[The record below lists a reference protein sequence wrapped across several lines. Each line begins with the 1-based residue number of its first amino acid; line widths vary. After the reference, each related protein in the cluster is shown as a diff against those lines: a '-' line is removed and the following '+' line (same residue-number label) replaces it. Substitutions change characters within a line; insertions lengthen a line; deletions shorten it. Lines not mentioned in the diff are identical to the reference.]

1 MTPERW
7 QLIRDVLHSAMQLGR
22 AEWPGFLD
30 RACASDNSLRREV
43 ESLLSS
49 TDEMRS
55 SFLRSPLHTA
65 PALVPGERLG
75 SYEIISLLGAGG
87 MGEVY
92 RARDSRLGRDVA
104 LKVLPPEMAADTGRL
119 KRFQREARAVATLN
133 HPHIVTIH
141 SVEQAASTHFLTMEL
156 VEGVALGQLIPQG
169 GMPMDKFFEL
179 AIPLADAL
187 AAAHEKGIVHRD
199 LKPANVMVDN
209 RGSVK
214 ILDFGLAKFGAGSD
228 RTDKPVPGAVLAG
241 VFDSGPETQTQV
253 GTVMGT
259 LPYMSPEQLEG
270 HPVDHRS
277 DIFSLGSVLY
287 EMAAGQP
294 PFAGETAADL
304 ASSILQA
311 APKPITELRAD
322 VPMGL
327 HKILERCL
335 AKEVQGRYPSARDL
349 HEAIDGLRLEIKS
362 GLRVGTAGSTAQES
376 VAVLPFVNMSADPE
390 SEFFADGITEEIM
403 NALAQVEPLR
413 VAARSSAFSFK
424 GKHIDLRIIGERL
437 DVRNVLTGSVRRAG
451 NRLRITAQLQKVAD
465 AYQIWSERYDRE
477 MKDVFAIQ
485 DEIAS
490 AIVDRLKLTLEGDR
504 LEPSVKARTKNV
516 EAYELYLKGRALLCR
531 RGSAI
536 PPALQCFKQAVALD
550 QEYALAWAGLS
561 ESLAVVG
568 YSGHARPEACMPE
581 ATQAAQ
587 RAVAL
592 DPSLAEAHY
601 VLAMSYLLDVWDKPA
616 AEREFLRALEL
627 NPRCIQARD
636 WYALFYLQCGM
647 GKLAEGVNHAKLAVE
662 ADPLSGYTNTLLGL
676 TSSVAGR
683 SEEAVPI
690 LERALEI
697 DPDSFLAR
705 YSLHIAL
712 HLSQRFEEAV
722 VVGESALVM
731 SGRHPWVMATLATTF
746 ADWGKPADASAV
758 YAEMTSRAQR
768 YYVQPSQLAIAAAA
782 AGMQEEA
789 ISYVREAFQIRD
801 PFFVLQLSKSWPY
814 TRRLLAD
821 PRFHEILEM
830 PEAATR

>member
-1 MTPERW
+1 
-7 QLIRDVLHSAMQLGR
+7 
-22 AEWPGFLD
+22 
-30 RACASDNSLRREV
+30 
-43 ESLLSS
+43 
-49 TDEMRS
+49 
-55 SFLRSPLHTA
+55 
-65 PALVPGERLG
+65 
-75 SYEIISLLGAGG
+75 

-92 RARDSRLGRDVA
+92 RARDSKLGRDVA
-104 LKVLPPEMAADTGRL
+104 LKVLPPETAADTDRL
-119 KRFQREARAVATLN
+119 KRFQREARVVATLN

-141 SVEQAASTHFLTMEL
+141 SVEEADGTHFLTMEL
-156 VEGVALGQLIPQG
+156 VEGVALSQLIPQG
-169 GMPMDKFFEL
+169 GMPLDKFFEL
-179 AIPLADAL
+179 AIPLSDAL

-199 LKPANVMVDN
+199 LKPANIMVDK

-214 ILDFGLAKFGAGSD
+214 ILDFGLAKIGGASSD
-228 RTDKPVPGAVLAG
+228 RMDRPVPEPSVTGVLT
-241 VFDSGPETQTQV
+241 SGQETQTRA

-259 LPYMSPEQLEG
+259 LPYMSPEQLQG
-270 HPVDHRS
+270 RPVDHRS
-277 DIFSLGSVLY
+277 DLFSLGAVLY

-311 APKPITELRAD
+311 SPKPVIELRAD
-322 VPMGL
+322 VPLGL
-327 HKILERCL
+327 HRILERCL
-335 AKEVQGRYPSARDL
+335 GKEVDQRYPSARDL

-362 GLRVGTAGSTAQES
+362 GLRVGTPGSTVQDS
-376 VAVLPFVNMSADPE
+376 VAVLPFVNLGADPE

-403 NALAQVEPLR
+403 NALAKIEPLR

-485 DEIAS
+485 DEIARS
-490 AIVDRLKLTLEGDR
+490 IVDRLKLTLEGDR
-504 LEPSVKARTKNV
+504 LEPSAKARTKNM

-536 PPALQCFKQAVALD
+536 PPALQCFKRAVALD
-550 QEYALAWAGLS
+550 PEYALAWAGLS
-561 ESLAVVG
+561 ESLTVVG

-581 ATQAAQ
+581 ATNAAQ

-592 DPSLAEAHY
+592 DPSLAESHY

-636 WYALFYLQCGM
+636 WYALFYLQAGV
-647 GKLAEGVNHAKLAVE
+647 GRLAEGVSHAKLAVE

-676 TSSVAGR
+676 TCCLAGR
-683 SEEAVPI
+683 SDEAIPI
-690 LERALEI
+690 LERALEL

-705 YSLHIAL
+705 YCLHVAL
-712 HLSQRFEEAV
+712 HLSKRFEEAV
-722 VVGESALVM
+722 AAGESALAM

-746 ADWGKPADASAV
+746 ADWEKPADARAV

-768 YYVQPSQLAIAAAA
+768 YYVQPSQLAIAATA
-782 AGMQEEA
+782 AGVQDEA
-789 ISYVREAFQIRD
+789 IAYAREAFQIRD
-801 PFFVLQLSKSWPY
+801 PFFVLQLSNKSWPY

-821 PRFHEILEM
+821 SRFHEILEM
-830 PEAATR
+830 TATPTL